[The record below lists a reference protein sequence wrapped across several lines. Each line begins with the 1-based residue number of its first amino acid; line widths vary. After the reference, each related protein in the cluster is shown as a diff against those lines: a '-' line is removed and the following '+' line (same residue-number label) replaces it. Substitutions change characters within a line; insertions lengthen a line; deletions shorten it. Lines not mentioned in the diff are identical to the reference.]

1 MDNVIAVEGL
11 THRFGS
17 LTALDDLSFSLTEGE
32 VLGLLGPNGAGK
44 TTTVRLVNGLYHP
57 AAGKLRV
64 LGLDPTTDGDQV
76 RRQTGVLTESPALYE
91 RLTAHHNLAFFA
103 DLAEIPPVEV
113 GPRIDELLAF
123 FELTD
128 RAGDRVGGF
137 SKGMKQRLALARCLL
152 HRPALLFFDEPT
164 AGLDPEAAAQVRD
177 LIADLARQE
186 IEAAGGA
193 RGVLLCTHNLIE
205 AELLCDRLAILNQGR
220 LLAFGTLDELRS
232 QVSPGLWVAVCL
244 LEPMANGFDSLRDL
258 SGLQELV
265 MEGGEAMRARVRDER
280 VIPEL
285 VSQLIARGAHILSV
299 QPHKA
304 SLEDI
309 YFKLQKEVDA

>member
-1 MDNVIAVEGL
+1 MDNVIAVESL
-11 THRFGS
+11 THRFGP
-17 LTALDDLSFSLTEGE
+17 LTALDHLTFSLAEGE

-57 AAGKLRV
+57 VDGKLRV

-91 RLTAHHNLAFFA
+91 RLTARHNLTFFA
-103 DLAEIPPVEV
+103 DLSEIPPNEA

-128 RAGDRVGGF
+128 RAGDQVGGF

-186 IEAAGGA
+186 IESAGGA

-205 AELLCDRLAILNQGR
+205 AERLCDRLAILNQGH
-220 LLAFGTLDELRS
+220 LLALGTLDELRS
-232 QVSPGLWVAVCL
+232 QVSPGLWVAVHL
-244 LEPMANGFDSLRDL
+244 LEPMENGFDSLRDL
-258 SGLQELV
+258 PGLQELV
-265 MEGGEAMRARVRDER
+265 MESGDAMRARVRDER

-285 VSQLIARGAHILSV
+285 VSQLIASGARILSV

-309 YFKLQKEVDA
+309 YFKLQKEVGA

>member
-11 THRFGS
+11 THRFGP
-17 LTALDDLSFSLTEGE
+17 LTALNDLSFSLAEGE

-44 TTTVRLVNGLYHP
+44 TTTVRLLNGLYQP
-57 AAGKLRV
+57 LSGTLRV
-64 LGLDPTTDGDQV
+64 LDLNPITDGDRV

-91 RLTAHHNLAFFA
+91 RLTAHHNLSFFA
-103 DLAEIPPVEV
+103 ELAEIPAAEA

-128 RAGDRVGGF
+128 RAKDRVGGF

-186 IEAAGGA
+186 IEASGGA
-193 RGVLLCTHNLIE
+193 RAVLLCTHNLLE
-205 AELLCDRLAILNQGR
+205 AERLCDRLAILNKGR
-220 LLAFGTLDELRS
+220 LLALGTLDELRR
-232 QVSPGLWVAVCL
+232 QVAPGIWVAVRL
-244 LEPMANGFDSLRDL
+244 LEPLADGFGDLREIA
-258 SGLQELV
+258 GLQEIEV
-265 MEGGEAMRARVRDER
+265 QSGYAMRASVASEN

-285 VSQLIARGAHILSV
+285 VGQLISRGARILSI
-299 QPHKA
+299 QPHQT

-309 YFKLQKEVDA
+309 YFQLQKEVDV

>member
-1 MDNVIAVEGL
+1 MDKVIEVEGL

-17 LTALDDLSFSLTEGE
+17 LTALDDLSFSLAEGE

-44 TTTVRLVNGLYHP
+44 TTTVRLLNGLYRP
-57 AAGKLRV
+57 ASGRMRV
-64 LGLDPTTDGDQV
+64 LGLDPTTDGDRV

-103 DLAEIPPVEV
+103 DLAEISPAEA
-113 GPRIDELLAF
+113 GARIDQLLTF
-123 FELTD
+123 FGLAG

-152 HRPALLFFDEPT
+152 HRPKLLFFDEPT

-186 IEAAGGA
+186 IATSGGA
-193 RGVLLCTHNLIE
+193 RAVLLCTHNLTE
-205 AELLCDRLAILNQGR
+205 AERLCNRVAILNQGR

-232 QVSPGLWVAVCL
+232 QISPGLWVAVRL
-244 LEPMANGFDSLRDL
+244 TEPLTGGFDWLL
-258 SGLQELV
+258 NLPGLQELLSDSD
-265 MEGGEAMRARVRDER
+265 EIMRARVAGENA
-280 VIPEL
+280 IPEL
-285 VSQLIARGAHILSV
+285 AAQLIARGARILSV
-299 QPHKA
+299 QPQRT

-309 YFKLQKEVDA
+309 YFKLQKEADA